1 MSSPRDREREET
13 KSQDRS
19 HKTPLFMGRV
29 ESRTG
34 RLQGLT
40 RGLGGSRGGKSR
52 DSERRRL
59 SRECLPGP
67 VEGEFTETCPLH
79 LTPWSWPATF
89 LRAASVGGGS
99 QPLEGCSRERR

>member
-34 RLQGLT
+34 RLPGT
-40 RGLGGSRGGKSR
+40 DEGLGG
-52 DSERRRL
+52 
-59 SRECLPGP
+59 
-67 VEGEFTETCPLH
+67 
-79 LTPWSWPATF
+79 
-89 LRAASVGGGS
+89 
-99 QPLEGCSRERR
+99 